1 MMFWFNPSLSGVA
14 ISLSSGTSCSF
25 QVACSYPS
33 ELTSSVIAPSHN
45 AAATPRLPER
55 ILFKHPAGFGRQ
67 IDQLPRYVL
76 LILATSSGL
85 LDFNTLAPRHRIP
98 SRSVANSLL
107 RASGQHIVSEPG
119 PDRQSSSPNMSAV
132 QQANEAEKNIEIW
145 KIKKL
150 IKRLEAARGN
160 GTSMISLIIPPKDQ
174 ISRAAKML
182 AEEYGT
188 ASNIKSRVNRL
199 SVLSAITSTQQRLKL
214 YNKVPPNGLV
224 VYCGEIITSEG
235 KERKI
240 NIDFE
245 PFKPINTSLYL
256 CDNKFHTEALSELLE
271 SDQKFGFIVMDGNG
285 ALFGTLS
292 GNTREILQK
301 LSVDLPKKH
310 GRGGQSALRFAR
322 LREEKRH
329 NYVRKIAELAVQNYI
344 TNDKVN
350 VAGLILAGSAD
361 FKNDLNQSDMFDQRL
376 QAKVIK
382 VVDVS
387 YGGENGFN
395 QAIELSAETLSNVK
409 FVQEKKLIGKYF
421 EEISQDTG
429 RVCYG
434 VEDTLKALE
443 LGACETLIVYENLDI
458 SRWTLKNSE
467 GSEVV
472 IHTTK
477 AQEENRELFQDKE
490 TGAEMEV
497 VEQASFLEW
506 LAENYKDFGA
516 TLEFV
521 SDKSSEGNQF
531 VKGFGGI
538 GAILRYK
545 VNFEQLADYSDED
558 EFYDGPS
565 KLRNMVTLVT

>member
-1 MMFWFNPSLSGVA
+1 M
-14 ISLSSGTSCSF
+14 
-25 QVACSYPS
+25 
-33 ELTSSVIAPSHN
+33 
-45 AAATPRLPER
+45 
-55 ILFKHPAGFGRQ
+55 
-67 IDQLPRYVL
+67 
-76 LILATSSGL
+76 
-85 LDFNTLAPRHRIP
+85 
-98 SRSVANSLL
+98 
-107 RASGQHIVSEPG
+107 
-119 PDRQSSSPNMSAV
+119 
-132 QQANEAEKNIEIW
+132 
-145 KIKKL
+145 
-150 IKRLEAARGN
+150 
-160 GTSMISLIIPPKDQ
+160 
-174 ISRAAKML
+174 
-182 AEEYGT
+182 AEEFGT

-214 YNKVPPNGLV
+214 YNKVPMNGLV

-292 GNTREILQK
+292 GNTREVVHK
-301 LSVDLPKKH
+301 FSVDLPKKH

-329 NYVRKIAELAVQNYI
+329 NYVRKVSELAVQNFI

-350 VAGLILAGSAD
+350 VAGLVLAGSAD
-361 FKNDLNQSDMFDQRL
+361 FKNDLNQSDMFDNRL
-376 QAKVIK
+376 QTKVIK
-382 VVDVS
+382 IVDVS

-395 QAIELSAETLSNVK
+395 QAIDLSSETLGNVK
-409 FVQEKKLIGKYF
+409 FIQEKKLIGKYF
-421 EEISQDTG
+421 EEISQDSG

-443 LGACETLIVYENLDI
+443 LGACETLIVYENLDVT
-458 SRWTLKNSE
+458 RWVLKASDNTE
-467 GSEVV
+467 K
-472 IHTTK
+472 IMNTTK
-477 AQEENRELFQDKE
+477 LQERNREEFMDKE
-490 TGAEMEV
+490 TGQEMEV
-497 VEQASFLEW
+497 VDNGSFLEW
-506 LAENYKDFGA
+506 LAEKYKDFGA

-521 SDKSSEGNQF
+521 SDRSSEGNQF

-545 VNFEQLADYSDED
+545 VNFEQLIDVDDED
-558 EFYDGPS
+558 EFYDD
-565 KLRNMVTLVT
+565 

>member
-1 MMFWFNPSLSGVA
+1 M
-14 ISLSSGTSCSF
+14 
-25 QVACSYPS
+25 
-33 ELTSSVIAPSHN
+33 
-45 AAATPRLPER
+45 
-55 ILFKHPAGFGRQ
+55 
-67 IDQLPRYVL
+67 
-76 LILATSSGL
+76 
-85 LDFNTLAPRHRIP
+85 
-98 SRSVANSLL
+98 
-107 RASGQHIVSEPG
+107 
-119 PDRQSSSPNMSAV
+119 
-132 QQANEAEKNIEIW
+132 
-145 KIKKL
+145 
-150 IKRLEAARGN
+150 
-160 GTSMISLIIPPKDQ
+160 
-174 ISRAAKML
+174 SRAAKML
-182 AEEYGT
+182 AEEFVSRLPEVYVFPKEKIVNHCIEQGT

-256 CDNKFHTEALSELLE
+256 CDNKFHTESLSELLE

-285 ALFGTLS
+285 SLFGTLS
-292 GNTREILQK
+292 GNTREVLQK

-344 TNDKVN
+344 TNDKIN

-361 FKNDLNQSDMFDQRL
+361 FKNDLNQSDLFDQRL
-376 QAKVIK
+376 QSKVIK

-395 QAIELSAETLSNVK
+395 QAIELASETLSNVK

-429 RVCYG
+429 RICYG
-434 VEDTLKALE
+434 VDDTLKALE
-443 LGACETLIVYENLDI
+443 LGAVEVLIVYENLEMN
-458 SRWTLKNSE
+458 RWLLKTAS
-467 GSEVV
+467 GSEVA
-472 IHTTK
+472 IYTTK
-477 AQEENRELFQDKE
+477 QQEEHQRELFVDKE
-490 TGAEMEV
+490 TGLEMEV
-497 VEQASFLEW
+497 AEQSSFLEW
-506 LAENYKDFGA
+506 LAESYKDFGA

-521 SDKSSEGNQF
+521 SDRSSEGNQF
-531 VKGFGGI
+531 VKGFGGV
-538 GAILRYK
+538 GGLLRYK
-545 VNFEQLADYSDED
+545 VNFEQLADYDDED
-558 EFYDGPS
+558 EFYDGTPYPES
-565 KLRNMVTLVT
+565 CQGS